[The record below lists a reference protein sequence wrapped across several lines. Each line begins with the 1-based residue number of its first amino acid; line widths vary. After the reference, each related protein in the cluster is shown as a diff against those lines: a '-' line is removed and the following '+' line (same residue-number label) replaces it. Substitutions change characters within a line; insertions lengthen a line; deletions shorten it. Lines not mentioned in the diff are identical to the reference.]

1 MERADLV
8 VLGAGPAGVGAAY
21 RAATSSRSV
30 TVIERAGHVGGA
42 SASFTIA
49 GQRVDAGSHRL
60 HSSIE
65 PEILDHIQRA
75 LGGGLQ
81 KRPRN
86 GRIRLGGRWIGFPLR
101 SADLLAHLPRGFA
114 ARAAFDAATSWRRHP
129 TADTFAE
136 VIEATLGP
144 AMAEGFYF
152 PYARKLWGLEPEE
165 ISGEQAR
172 RRVSASSPLRIIKR
186 LLSGARGE
194 APFFFYPRAGFGAI
208 VEGLAAKAADA
219 GADFRFERAA
229 ESVELHPD
237 RVAITM
243 TGGESAEGERVWSTI
258 PLTLLARIVVPAPP
272 PDVLEAASSLSFRSM
287 LLVYLVLDVDRY
299 TSYDAHYL
307 PESFTPVTRI
317 SEPKNYR
324 DGDDPAGSTVL
335 CAEIPCGRGDEL
347 WAASDESLGR
357 VVTDALRDAGLPP
370 ATPSSVVVKRLG
382 HAYPVYRTGYERA
395 YGRLDAWASSH
406 DRLLTFGRQG
416 LFVHDNSHHA
426 YAMAWAAADALRDG
440 GGFDQAAWR
449 AARKRFA
456 EHVVED

>member
-1 MERADLV
+1 MSGSDLI

-30 TVIERAGHVGGA
+30 TVIERSDRVGGA
-42 SASFTIA
+42 SASFTVA
-49 GQRVDAGSHRL
+49 GQRVDVGSHRL
-60 HSSIE
+60 HPSID

-75 LGGGLQ
+75 LGSNLQ

-86 GRIRLGGRWIGFPLR
+86 GRIRLAGHWIGFPLK
-101 SADLLAHLPRGFA
+101 SADLLAHLPRKFA
-114 ARAAFDAATSWRRHP
+114 AGVAFDGATSWRNHP
-129 TADTFAE
+129 ATDTFAD
-136 VIEATLGP
+136 VIRASLGP
-144 AMAEGFYF
+144 TMAESFYF

-172 RRVSASSPLRIIKR
+172 RRVAASSPLAIVKR
-186 LLSGARGE
+186 LLSGAGGE
-194 APFFFYPRAGFGAI
+194 TPFFFYPRDGFGAI
-208 VEGLAAKAADA
+208 VEALSTAAGEA

-229 ESVELHPD
+229 ESIEFRPD
-237 RVAITM
+237 RVEVTI
-243 TGGESAEGERVWSTI
+243 TGGESIEGKRVWSTI
-258 PLTLLARIVVPAPP
+258 PLTLLARIAVPAAPQH
-272 PDVLEAASSLSFRSM
+272 VLDAASSLSFRSM

-299 TSYDAHYL
+299 TNYDAHYL

-324 DGDDPAGSTVL
+324 DGDDPAGRTVL
-335 CAEIPCGRGDEL
+335 CAELPCGHGDEL
-347 WAASDESLGR
+347 WDAPDESLAT

-370 ATPSSVVVKRLG
+370 ASPSSIVVRRLR
-382 HAYPVYRTGYERA
+382 HAYPVYRTGYEHA
-395 YGRLDAWASSH
+395 YGKLDAWASGH

-426 YAMAWAAADALRDG
+426 YAMAWAAADALEDD
-440 GGFDQAAWR
+440 GGFDQASWR
-449 AARKRFA
+449 AARTRFA

>member
-1 MERADLV
+1 MSRADLV

-21 RAATSSRSV
+21 RAATSSRAV
-30 TVIERAGHVGGA
+30 TVLERAQHVGGA
-42 SASFTIA
+42 SASFTVA
-49 GQRVDAGSHRL
+49 GQRVDTGSHRL
-60 HSSIE
+60 HPSIN

-75 LGGGLQ
+75 LGGSLQ

-86 GRIRLGGRWIGFPLR
+86 GRIRLAGRWIGFPLR
-101 SADLLAHLPRGFA
+101 STDLLAHLPRNFA
-114 ARAAFDAATSWRRHP
+114 VRAAFDAATSWRRHA

-136 VIEATLGP
+136 VIEANLGP
-144 AMAEGFYF
+144 TMAEGFYF

-172 RRVSASSPLRIIKR
+172 RRVAASSPLGIIKR
-186 LLSGARGE
+186 LLSGTRGE

-208 VEGLAAKAADA
+208 VEALASKAAGA
-219 GADFRFERAA
+219 GADLRLGLAA

-237 RVAITM
+237 RVRVTM
-243 TGGESAEGERVWSTI
+243 TGGESVEGERVWSTI
-258 PLTLLARIVVPAPP
+258 PLTLLARIVAPSAP

-299 TSYDAHYL
+299 TDYDAHYL

-324 DGDDPAGSTVL
+324 DGDDPAGRTVL

-347 WAASDESLGR
+347 WSATDETLAN
-357 VVTDALRDAGLPP
+357 VVTAALRDAELPP
-370 ATPSSVVVKRLG
+370 ASPSSVVVKRLG
-382 HAYPVYRTGYERA
+382 HAYPVYRSGYERA
-395 YGRLDAWASSH
+395 YGKLDAWAASH

-440 GGFDQAAWR
+440 GGFDQADWR
-449 AARKRFA
+449 AARERFA

>member
-1 MERADLV
+1 
-8 VLGAGPAGVGAAY
+8 
-21 RAATSSRSV
+21 
-30 TVIERAGHVGGA
+30 
-42 SASFTIA
+42 
-49 GQRVDAGSHRL
+49 
-60 HSSIE
+60 
-65 PEILDHIQRA
+65 
-75 LGGGLQ
+75 
-81 KRPRN
+81 
-86 GRIRLGGRWIGFPLR
+86 
-101 SADLLAHLPRGFA
+101 
-114 ARAAFDAATSWRRHP
+114 
-129 TADTFAE
+129 ADTFAE

-172 RRVSASSPLRIIKR
+172 RRVAASSPLGIVKR

-194 APFFFYPRAGFGAI
+194 APFFFYPREGFGAI
-208 VEGLAAKAADA
+208 VEALAAKAAAA
-219 GADFRFERAA
+219 GADFRLGRAA

-237 RVAITM
+237 RVTVTM
-243 TGGESAEGERVWSTI
+243 TGGEGVDAERVWSTI
-258 PLTLLARIVVPAPP
+258 PLTLLARIVVPSAPRE
-272 PDVLEAASSLSFRSM
+272 VLEAAASLSFRSM

-324 DGDDPAGSTVL
+324 DGDDPAGRTVL
-335 CAEIPCGRGDEL
+335 CAEIPCSRDDEL
-347 WAASDESLGR
+347 WKATDDELAK
-357 VVTDALRDAGLPP
+357 VVVEALRDAQLPP
-370 ATPSSVVVKRLG
+370 VPLDSVAVKRLA
-382 HAYPVYRTGYERA
+382 HAYPVYGTGYERA
-395 YGRLDAWASSH
+395 YGILDTWASGH

-440 GGFDQAAWR
+440 GGFDYNSWNV
-449 AARKRFA
+449 ARERFA

>member
-1 MERADLV
+1 MSRADLV

-30 TVIERAGHVGGA
+30 TVIERAGQVGGA

-60 HSSIE
+60 HPSID

-75 LGGGLQ
+75 LGEGLQ

-86 GRIRLGGRWIGFPLR
+86 GRIRLAGRWIGFPLR
-101 SADLLAHLPRGFA
+101 SADLLAHLPRKFA
-114 ARAAFDAATSWRRHP
+114 ARAAFDAATSWRRHAE
-129 TADTFAE
+129 ADTFAE

-172 RRVSASSPLRIIKR
+172 RRVSASSPLGIVKR
-186 LLSGARGE
+186 LLTGARGE
-194 APFFFYPRAGFGAI
+194 APYFFYPRNGFGAI
-208 VEGLAAKAADA
+208 VEALAAKAEAA
-219 GADFRFERAA
+219 GADFRLGRAA
-229 ESVELHPD
+229 ESVELHSN
-237 RVAITM
+237 RVTVT
-243 TGGESAEGERVWSTI
+243 TGDGESVEGERVWSTI
-258 PLTLLARIVVPAPP
+258 PLTVLGRIVEPAAPP
-272 PDVLEAASSLSFRSM
+272 EVLEAASSLSFRSM

-299 TSYDAHYL
+299 TNYDAHYL

-324 DGDDPAGSTVL
+324 DGNDPAGRTVL

-347 WAASDESLGR
+347 WEASDESLAR
-357 VVTDALRDAGLPP
+357 VVTNALRVADLPP
-370 ATPSSVVVKRLG
+370 TTPSTIVVRRLA

-395 YGRLDAWASSH
+395 YGTLDTWASGH

-440 GGFDQAAWR
+440 GGFDHESWNV
-449 AARKRFA
+449 ARERFA